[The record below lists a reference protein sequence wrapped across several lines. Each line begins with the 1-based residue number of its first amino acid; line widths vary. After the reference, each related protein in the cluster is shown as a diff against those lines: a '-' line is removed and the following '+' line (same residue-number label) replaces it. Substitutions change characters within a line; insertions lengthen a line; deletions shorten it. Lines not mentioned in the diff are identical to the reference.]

1 VKLLIVLVVLL
12 GLLAAGDRLAAGFAE
27 HRVGEQIAQ
36 RGGLAGT
43 PDVDIRGFPLV
54 TQAIAGTYKEVR
66 ISLTAQELR
75 QPAGTD
81 AQIVLRGVHVPLS
94 RLISGSVS
102 ELPVDRIDGS
112 ATLSYALLAA
122 QLGGD
127 TKLKREG
134 DGLRIT
140 RTVQLFGQTLPL
152 TAAGT
157 VTLKGNRLLV
167 DVQKAEGAGVE
178 IPPAL
183 VGQVSDL
190 LDLSYE
196 IPPLPFGLRLTKVR
210 PGAEGV
216 EVAVEATD
224 TVLRG

>member
-1 VKLLIVLVVLL
+1 VRLLVVLL
-12 GLLAAGDRLAAGFAE
+12 VLVGLLAAGDRIATGFAE

-66 ISLTAQELR
+66 ISLTAEQLR

-81 AQIVLRGVHVPLS
+81 AEIVLRGVHVPLS
-94 RLISGSVS
+94 KLISGTVS
-102 ELPVDRIDGS
+102 ELPVDRIDGT

-127 TKLKREG
+127 TQLKREG

-140 RTVQLFGQTLPL
+140 RTVELFGQKLPL

-157 VTLKGNRLLV
+157 VTLKGNQLLV

-183 VGQVSDL
+183 VGRVSDL
-190 LDLSYE
+190 LDLRYD
-196 IPPLPFGLRLTKVR
+196 IPPLPFGLRLTTVR
-210 PGAEGV
+210 PGADGV
-216 EVAVEATD
+216 EVAVEASD